1 MLGARKLKTRK
12 HIARH
17 HHSNF
22 YIAIIIITNY
32 EDKFFGILVQ
42 TQVMLSK
49 ELASSQLQDLKI
61 NKSKKRPKLFHLNL
75 IHMVRIVKEMLAVVS
90 LCFYRR

>member
-1 MLGARKLKTRK
+1 M
-12 HIARH
+12 
-17 HHSNF
+17 
-22 YIAIIIITNY
+22 NY

-61 NKSKKRPKLFHLNL
+61 NKSKEGARSFHLNL

>member
-1 MLGARKLKTRK
+1 M
-12 HIARH
+12 
-17 HHSNF
+17 
-22 YIAIIIITNY
+22 NY

-61 NKSKKRPKLFHLNL
+61 TKSKKGARLFHLNL